1 MNIELSG
8 LSKCYGATHALSGID
23 LRVEDP
29 VRVLALIGPSGGG
42 KSTLLRLLG
51 GLEVSDS
58 GTISI
63 GGESLARDDAGLLA
77 HRRRN
82 GYLFQAFN
90 LFPHFTALE
99 NVMLPLTEVHGQEIV
114 AAKET
119 AMTCLERFGLAD
131 HAGKRPAE
139 MSGGQQQR
147 VALARAI
154 AIRPR
159 LLLLDEPTS
168 ALDPEMTAEVLEV
181 IEELCRDGQEIV
193 LSTHEMGFARAVAD
207 EVVFLADG
215 SVVEKATAE
224 QVFENPSSEVVR
236 GFLGRVMRY

>member
-1 MNIELSG
+1 MNIELSNLG
-8 LSKCYGATHALSGID
+8 KRYGETHALRAID
-23 LRVEDP
+23 LSVEDP

-51 GLEVSDS
+51 GLEKPEN
-58 GTISI
+58 GTVSI
-63 GGESLARDDAGLLA
+63 GGERLATDEAGLLA
-77 HRRRN
+77 HRRGN
-82 GYLFQAFN
+82 GFLFQAFN
-90 LFPHFTALE
+90 LFPHFSALE
-99 NVMLPLTEVHGQEIV
+99 NVMLPLTEVHGRSKIEAREV
-114 AAKET
+114 AMAG
-119 AMTCLERFGLAD
+119 LERFGLAD
-131 HAGKRPAE
+131 HAHKHPAE

-154 AIRPR
+154 AIRPT

-181 IEELCRDGQEIV
+181 IEELCREGQEIV

-215 SVVEKATAE
+215 QVVEQAAAE
-224 QVFENPSSEVVR
+224 RIFEQPESPVVAS
-236 GFLGRVMRY
+236 FFSRVMRY

>member
-8 LSKCYGATHALSGID
+8 LAKRYGETQALRGID
-23 LRVEDP
+23 LKVEDP
-29 VRVLALIGPSGGG
+29 IRVLALIGPSGGG

-51 GLEVSDS
+51 GLES
-58 GTISI
+58 
-63 GGESLARDDAGLLA
+63 ADAGTVVIDGETLVDDEPALLK
-77 HRRRN
+77 HRRSN

-99 NVMLPLTEVHGQEIV
+99 NVMLPLTEVHG
-114 AAKET
+114 KEKADARAT
-119 AMTCLERFGLAD
+119 AMNCLERFGLAD
-131 HAGKRPAE
+131 HATKRPAE

-168 ALDPEMTAEVLEV
+168 ALDPEMTAEVLEL
-181 IEELCRDGQEIV
+181 IEELCRGGQEIV
-193 LSTHEMGFARAVAD
+193 LSTHEMGFAKAVAD

-215 SVVEKATAE
+215 QLVERGAAAE
-224 QVFENPSSEVVR
+224 IFENPKSGVVEN
-236 GFLGRVMRY
+236 FLSRVMRY

>member
-1 MNIELSG
+1 MNIELSD
-8 LSKCYGATHALSGID
+8 LSKRYGETHALRGID
-23 LRVEDP
+23 LKVEDP

-51 GLEVSDS
+51 GLEKPEQ
-58 GTISI
+58 GTVSI
-63 GGESLARDDAGLLA
+63 GGERLATDESGLLA
-77 HRRRN
+77 HRRGN

-90 LFPHFTALE
+90 LFPHFSALE
-99 NVMLPLTEVHGQEIV
+99 NVMLPLTEVHALSKQE
-114 AAKET
+114 ARDL
-119 AMTCLERFGLAD
+119 AMAGLDRFGLAD
-131 HAGKRPAE
+131 HACKHPAE

-154 AIRPR
+154 AIRPG

-215 SVVEKATAE
+215 RIVEQAPAE
-224 QVFENPSSEVVR
+224 RIFDRPESEVVAS
-236 GFLGRVMRY
+236 FFSRVMRY

>member
-8 LSKCYGATHALSGID
+8 LSKLYGATQALGGID
-23 LRVEDP
+23 FRVDDP

-51 GLEVSDS
+51 GLEVSDE
-58 GTISI
+58 GTVSI
-63 GGESLARDDAGLLA
+63 GGDMLARDDAALLA

-99 NVMLPLTEVHGQEIV
+99 NVMLPLTEVHEEESS
-114 AAKET
+114 AAREK
-119 AMTCLERFGLAD
+119 AMSCLERFGLAD
-131 HAGKRPAE
+131 HADKRPAE

-154 AIRPR
+154 AIRPQ

-181 IEELCRDGQEIV
+181 IEELCRDGQQII

-207 EVVFLADG
+207 EVVFLAEG
-215 SVVEKATAE
+215 AVIEKGTAE
-224 QVFENPSSEVVR
+224 QIFENPRSDVVR

>member
-1 MNIELSG
+1 MNIELSDLG
-8 LSKCYGATHALSGID
+8 KRYGETRALQSID
-23 LRVEDP
+23 LRVQDP

-51 GLEVSDS
+51 GLEISDT
-58 GTISI
+58 GAVSI
-63 GGESLARDDAGLLA
+63 GGEMLARDDAGLMA

-99 NVMLPLTEVHGQEIV
+99 NVMLPLTEVHGKES
-114 AAKET
+114 ASAKET
-119 AMTCLERFGLAD
+119 AMACLQRFGLAD
-131 HAGKRPAE
+131 HSGKRPAE

-215 SVVEKATAE
+215 RVVEQGTAE
-224 QVFENPSSEVVR
+224 QVFESPKSDVVA

>member
-8 LSKCYGATHALSGID
+8 LGKRYGETQALHGID

-51 GLEVSDS
+51 GLEVSDV
-58 GTISI
+58 GTIFV
-63 GGESLARDDAGLLA
+63 GGQALARDDAGLLK

-90 LFPHFTALE
+90 LFPHYNALE
-99 NVMLPLTEVHGQEIV
+99 NVMLPLTEVHGKD
-114 AAKET
+114 AATAEET
-119 AMTCLERFGLAD
+119 AMNCLERFGLAD
-131 HAGKRPAE
+131 HAHKRPAE

-154 AIRPR
+154 AIRPQ

-181 IEELCRDGQEIV
+181 IEELCRGGQQII

-207 EVVFLADG
+207 EVVFLAAG
-215 SVVEKATAE
+215 NVVESGTAE
-224 QVFENPSSEVVR
+224 QVFESPESEVVCD
-236 GFLGRVMRY
+236 FLGRVMRY